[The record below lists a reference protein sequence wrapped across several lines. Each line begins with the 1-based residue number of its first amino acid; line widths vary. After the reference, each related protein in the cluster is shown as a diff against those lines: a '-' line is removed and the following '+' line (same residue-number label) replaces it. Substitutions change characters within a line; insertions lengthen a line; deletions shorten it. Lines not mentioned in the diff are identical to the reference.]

1 MLYSKHDS
9 SCYTV
14 NTTRHVIQQTLLVM
28 LHGKHDYHVI
38 Q

>member
-14 NTTRHVIQQTLLVM
+14 NTTRHVIQQTRLVM
-28 LHGKHDYHVI
+28 LYSKHDCHVI